1 MNDMPS
7 WSLYIGRWR
16 RVHVRI
22 HAIFVAVAVFAMF
35 LASHDPVSG
44 STGFGLLSIAILL
57 ASVLAHESGHCFAA
71 ARVGGSGDQI
81 VIGPLGGLGGVE
93 TLREPQSELMTTLAG
108 PLVTLGIL
116 LLVLP
121 VLVASGNSIPP
132 LLSPLEPVGLFEG
145 AWWAVLLKL
154 TFWMNWLILIVNL
167 LPAFPLDGA
176 RILRTM
182 LWPALDYRSAGHIA
196 VRASKLTALGVCLL
210 AWLMRDV
217 QSAEVLPAWVPLLLF
232 ATFIYFSAQYEAV
245 RLDEGEWDEEMLSYD
260 FSQGYTSLE
269 RPSETPRSPGRSMRR
284 WLKNRRESRRKRRL
298 FQEQEE
304 ERQVDEILLRL
315 HESGMNGLTAKE
327 RSLLNRVSARYRSRQ
342 RS

>member
-16 RVHVRI
+16 RVHLRL
-22 HAIFVAVAVFAMF
+22 HAMFVAVAVFVLF
-35 LASHDPVSG
+35 LATHDPVSG
-44 STGFGLLSIAILL
+44 SSGYGLLSIAILF
-57 ASVLAHESGHCFAA
+57 ASVLAHEMGHSFAA

-81 VIGPLGGLGGVE
+81 VIGPLGGLGNVE
-93 TLREPQSELMTTLAG
+93 IPREPQSELIATLAG

-121 VLVASGNSIPP
+121 VLVATGISVPP
-132 LLSPLEPVGLFEG
+132 LLSPLEPVGLLEG
-145 AWWAVLLKL
+145 ALWAVALKL

-176 RILRTM
+176 RMLRTM
-182 LWPALDYRSAGHIA
+182 LWPALDYRSAGHVA

-210 AWLMRDV
+210 AWLMRDAH
-217 QSAEVLPAWVPLLLF
+217 SADVLPAWVPLLLF
-232 ATFIYFSAQYEAV
+232 ATFIYFSAQHESA

-269 RPSETPRSPGRSMRR
+269 RASEAPRSPGRSMRR
-284 WLKNRRESRRKRRL
+284 WLKNRRELRRKRRL

-315 HESGMNGLTAKE
+315 HETGMNALTAKE
-327 RSLLNRVSARYRSRQ
+327 RSLLNRVSARYRNRQ